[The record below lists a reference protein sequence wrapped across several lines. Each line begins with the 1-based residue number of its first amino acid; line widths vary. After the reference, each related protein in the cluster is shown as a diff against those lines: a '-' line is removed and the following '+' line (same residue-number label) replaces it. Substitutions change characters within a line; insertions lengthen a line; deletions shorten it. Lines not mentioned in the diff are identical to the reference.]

1 MTARCRTRRNS
12 MTQKWLTL
20 AQACAYT
27 GRSAS
32 TLKRKAQ
39 EGLIV
44 GHKPEGSQW
53 QFDRE
58 SIDAFYTPPISK
70 AAFDIV
76 RSLRK

>member
-1 MTARCRTRRNS
+1 

-20 AQACAYT
+20 TQAVTYC

-32 TLKRKAQ
+32 TLKRRAQ
-39 EGLIV
+39 EGRIV
-44 GHKPEGSQW
+44 GHKPDGCQW

-58 SIDAFYTPPISK
+58 SIDKFFTPPINK
-70 AAFDIV
+70 RAFDIV

>member
-1 MTARCRTRRNS
+1 

-27 GRSAS
+27 GRSPT

-39 EGLIV
+39 AGEIV
-44 GHKPEGSQW
+44 GHKPQGSQW

-58 SIDAFYTPPISK
+58 SIDAFYTPPINK
-70 AAFDIV
+70 RAFDIV

>member
-1 MTARCRTRRNS
+1 

-58 SIDAFYTPPISK
+58 SIDTFYAPPINK
-70 AAFDIV
+70 RAFDIV

>member
-1 MTARCRTRRNS
+1 

-32 TLKRKAQ
+32 TLKRKALA
-39 EGLIV
+39 GLIV
-44 GHKPEGSQW
+44 GYKPEGSQW

-58 SIDAFYTPPISK
+58 SIDAFFTPPLSK